1 MAEMTEEEKY
11 ARKSALLK
19 RAIAQAEEMDKK
31 DEAKAASVKAKE
43 QAAKAIQKR
52 SRVAE
57 KEAAQKKADQDATP
71 VLG

>member
-1 MAEMTEEEKY
+1 MQLTEEEKY

-31 DEAKAASVKAKE
+31 DAEKAKSAKAK
-43 QAAKAIQKR
+43 KR
-52 SRVAE
+52 TVTKQE
-57 KEAAQKKADQDATP
+57 KESAQKKADQDATP